1 MCWKGINKGL
11 YTHQEI
17 TEIHEAVLEI
27 WRGGMLHQ
35 VRFAYVGKDGDE
47 EVSEGH
53 KMEYKGLES
62 LLETPHLQFKTTL
75 ASYQSVVV
83 EL

>member
-1 MCWKGINKGL
+1 
-11 YTHQEI
+11 
-17 TEIHEAVLEI
+17 
-27 WRGGMLHQ
+27 MLHQ

-62 LLETPHLQFKTTL
+62 LLETHTFNSRPHWHHTNQWLLSYSRSKNGGSMAMGML
-75 ASYQSVVV
+75 ARKAPLKHQIMSI
-83 EL
+83 